1 MKKKQGFTL
10 IELLVVIA
18 IIGILAAI
26 LLPALARA
34 REAAR
39 RAVCQ
44 NNLKQFGLV
53 YKMYAGEWNGKF
65 PMSLAY
71 FSRFSFVTPN
81 EGNIITTYE
90 AVPYLIYP
98 EYLADFSIFHCP
110 SSPSYDYEGFAYG
123 PNIDNGSLTVGRQYH
138 NLYIEGKNYFYAGW
152 VYENPAQVTV
162 PLAATFPA
170 IIQML
175 AQYPDHRGPSAL
187 SDRDIE
193 VTSGMIATIRAFFPE
208 IPADPPGGW
217 GNGDGDTIYR
227 LREGINRFLITDINN
242 PAGSAKAD
250 SEIFVMCDNIS
261 FARPDPGESALAD
274 FNHRPGGG
282 NVLFMDGHVEWVG
295 YPGKFPLTPEAVA
308 LGIIGTVS

>member
-1 MKKKQGFTL
+1 MRKEKGFTL

-34 REAAR
+34 RESAR
-39 RAVCQ
+39 RASCA

-71 FSRFSFVTPN
+71 FARFSFAT
-81 EGNIITTYE
+81 EGSIITTYE
-90 AVPYLIYP
+90 AVPYEIYP

-110 SSPSYDYEGFAYG
+110 SSPSYDWDFAYG
-123 PNIDNGSLTVGRQYH
+123 PNIENGSYSVGTQYH

-152 VYENPAQVTV
+152 VYENAAQVAA
-162 PLAATFPA
+162 PYAATMRSLFTEA
-170 IIQML
+170 IPL
-175 AQYPDHRGPSAL
+175 NPNHRGPSPA

-193 VTSGMIATIRAFFPE
+193 VDQDIINLVTALTDVPANPE
-208 IPADPPGGW
+208 GGW
-217 GNGDGDTIYR
+217 GNGDGNTIYR

-242 PAGSAKAD
+242 PAASAKAD

-261 FARPDPGESALAD
+261 SAEGND
-274 FNHRPGGG
+274 FNHRPGGA
-282 NVLFMDGHVEWVG
+282 NVLFMDGHVEWIS
-295 YPGKFPLTPEAVA
+295 YPGKFPLTPEAQQ
-308 LGIIGTVS
+308 LGIIGTTS